1 MLRSTC
7 SKFSYRSNNPNEI
20 SLLSSSKLIGEGMR
34 ELIQERCLAAGVEI
48 VRMEFMEV
56 SYHVEV
62 AQSLL

>member
-1 MLRSTC
+1 
-7 SKFSYRSNNPNEI
+7 
-20 SLLSSSKLIGEGMR
+20 MR

>member
-1 MLRSTC
+1 MLRSSC